1 MIGKVQD
8 MVTAAIVVGAA
19 DKVSNDNSAVST
31 QNANSQQGIAS
42 DMSQLSASQQIQQ
55 TDQANTDTKDNQNKQ
70 DKKDKDNQQMDEK
83 SVNLMTKELNELM
96 SKINCDLEFSYH
108 KEVNLMSVKMIDKNT
123 QEVLKEMPPESMI
136 KHMMAAKDWLGAF
149 LDKNV

>member
-8 MVTAAIVVGAA
+8 MVTAAIIVGAA
-19 DKVSNDNSAVST
+19 DKVGGDNSAVNT
-31 QNANSQQGIAS
+31 QNTNAQQGLAS
-42 DMSQLSASQQIQQ
+42 NLAAVSDAQQIQP
-55 TDQANTDTKDNQNKQ
+55 TNQADTDTQDKQKKQ
-70 DKKDKDNQQMDEK
+70 DKDTQQLDEK

-108 KEVNLMSVKMIDKNT
+108 KEVNMMSVKMIDRKT

-136 KHMMAAKDWLGAF
+136 KHMVAAKDWLGAF

>member
-8 MVTAAIVVGAA
+8 MVAAAIIVGAT
-19 DKVSNDNSAVST
+19 DKVSSDNSAVST
-31 QNANSQQGIAS
+31 QN
-42 DMSQLSASQQIQQ
+42 D
-55 TDQANTDTKDNQNKQ
+55 NKQ
-70 DKKDKDNQQMDEK
+70 QRLASNLQDKQKKQAKDNQQLDEK

-96 SKINCDLEFSYH
+96 SKINCDLQFSYH
-108 KEVNLMSVKMIDKNT
+108 KEVNVMSVKMIDRKT

>member
-8 MVTAAIVVGAA
+8 MVTAAIIVGAA
-19 DKVSNDNSAVST
+19 DKVGGDNSAVNT
-31 QNANSQQGIAS
+31 QNTNAQQGLAS
-42 DMSQLSASQQIQQ
+42 NLAAVSAAQQIQP
-55 TDQANTDTKDNQNKQ
+55 TNQADTDTQDKQKKQ
-70 DKKDKDNQQMDEK
+70 DKDTQQLDEK

-108 KEVNLMSVKMIDKNT
+108 KEVNMMSVKMIDRKT

-136 KHMMAAKDWLGAF
+136 KHMVAAKDWLGAF

>member
-8 MVTAAIVVGAA
+8 MVTAAIIVGAA
-19 DKVSNDNSAVST
+19 DKVSSDNSAVST
-31 QNANSQQGIAS
+31 QNANAQLGLAS
-42 DMSQLSASQQIQQ
+42 DSSAVAASQQIQP
-55 TDQANTDTKDNQNKQ
+55 TDQANINPQ
-70 DKKDKDNQQMDEK
+70 DKQKKQAKDNQQMDEK

-96 SKINCDLEFSYH
+96 SKINCDLQFSYH
-108 KEVNLMSVKMIDKNT
+108 KEINVMSVKMIDRKT

-149 LDKNV
+149 LDKTV

>member
-19 DKVSNDNSAVST
+19 DKVSSDNSAVST
-31 QNANSQQGIAS
+31 QNANAQQGLAS
-42 DMSQLSASQQIQQ
+42 DSSAVSASQQIQP
-55 TDQANTDTKDNQNKQ
+55 TDQANTDTQ
-70 DKKDKDNQQMDEK
+70 DKQKKQDKDNQRLDEK
-83 SVNLMTKELNELM
+83 SVNLMTKELNALM
-96 SKINCDLEFSYH
+96 SRINCDLEFSYN
-108 KEVNLMSVKMIDKNT
+108 KEVNVMSVKMIDRKT

>member
-42 DMSQLSASQQIQQ
+42 DMSQVSASQQIQQ
-55 TDQANTDTKDNQNKQ
+55 TNQANTDSKDKQNKQ
-70 DKKDKDNQQMDEK
+70 DKDNQQMDEK

-136 KHMMAAKDWLGAF
+136 KHMVAAKDWLGAF
-149 LDKNV
+149 LDKNA

>member
-19 DKVSNDNSAVST
+19 DKVSNDNLAVST
-31 QNANSQQGIAS
+31 QKANSQQGIAS
-42 DMSQLSASQQIQQ
+42 DMSQASVSQQVQQ
-55 TDQANTDTKDNQNKQ
+55 TNQANTDSRSKQ

-108 KEVNLMSVKMIDKNT
+108 KEVNMMSVKMIDKKT

-149 LDKNV
+149 LDKTV

>member
-42 DMSQLSASQQIQQ
+42 DMSQVSASQQVQQ
-55 TDQANTDTKDNQNKQ
+55 TNQANTDSKDKQNKQ
-70 DKKDKDNQQMDEK
+70 DKDNQQMDEK

-108 KEVNLMSVKMIDKNT
+108 KEVNMMSVKMIDKKT

-136 KHMMAAKDWLGAF
+136 KHMIAAKDWLGVF

>member
-8 MVTAAIVVGAA
+8 MVTAAIIVGAA
-19 DKVSNDNSAVST
+19 DKVSSDNSAVSA
-31 QNANSQQGIAS
+31 QNANIQQGIAS
-42 DMSQLSASQQIQQ
+42 DLSQTLASQQVQP
-55 TDQANTDTKDNQNKQ
+55 TNQANTDAQ
-70 DKKDKDNQQMDEK
+70 DKQKKQDKDNQQLDEK
-83 SVNLMTKELNELM
+83 SVNLMTKELNALM
-96 SKINCDLEFSYH
+96 SRINCDLEFSYN
-108 KEVNLMSVKMIDKNT
+108 KEVNVMSVKMIDRKT

>member
-8 MVTAAIVVGAA
+8 LVTAAIVVGAA
-19 DKVSNDNSAVST
+19 DKVSSDNSAVST
-31 QNANSQQGIAS
+31 QNANTQQGIAS
-42 DMSQLSASQQIQQ
+42 DLSQASASQPVQQ
-55 TDQANTDTKDNQNKQ
+55 TDQTNIDTQDTQ
-70 DKKDKDNQQMDEK
+70 DKKKKQDKDNQQLDEK

-108 KEVNLMSVKMIDKNT
+108 KEVNMMSVKMIDRKT

-136 KHMMAAKDWLGAF
+136 KHMIAAKDWLGVF

>member
-19 DKVSNDNSAVST
+19 DKVSNDSSAVST

-42 DMSQLSASQQIQQ
+42 DMSQVSASQQVQQ
-55 TDQANTDTKDNQNKQ
+55 TNQANTDSKDKQNKQ
-70 DKKDKDNQQMDEK
+70 DKDNQQMDEK

>member
-42 DMSQLSASQQIQQ
+42 DMSQVSASQQIQQ
-55 TDQANTDTKDNQNKQ
+55 TNQANTESKDKQ

-149 LDKNV
+149 LDKNA

>member
-19 DKVSNDNSAVST
+19 DKVSNDSSAVST

-42 DMSQLSASQQIQQ
+42 DMSQVSASQQVQQ
-55 TDQANTDTKDNQNKQ
+55 TNQANTDSKDKQNKQ
-70 DKKDKDNQQMDEK
+70 DKDNQQMDEK

-149 LDKNV
+149 LDKNA

>member
-42 DMSQLSASQQIQQ
+42 DMSQVSASQQVQQ
-55 TDQANTDTKDNQNKQ
+55 TNQANTDSKDKQNKQ
-70 DKKDKDNQQMDEK
+70 DKDNQQMDEK

-149 LDKNV
+149 LDKTV

>member
-19 DKVSNDNSAVST
+19 DKVSSDNSAVST

-55 TDQANTDTKDNQNKQ
+55 TDQANTDSKDTKDKNKQNKQ
-70 DKKDKDNQQMDEK
+70 DNQQLDEK
-83 SVNLMTKELNELM
+83 SVSLMTKELNELM

-108 KEVNLMSVKMIDKNT
+108 KEVNLMSVKMIDKKT

>member
-19 DKVSNDNSAVST
+19 DKVSSDNSAVST
-31 QNANSQQGIAS
+31 QNANAQQGLAS
-42 DMSQLSASQQIQQ
+42 DSSAVSASQQIQP
-55 TDQANTDTKDNQNKQ
+55 TDQANTDTQ
-70 DKKDKDNQQMDEK
+70 DKQKKQDKDNQHLDEK
-83 SVNLMTKELNELM
+83 SVNLMTKELNALM
-96 SKINCDLEFSYH
+96 SRINCDLEFSYN
-108 KEVNLMSVKMIDKNT
+108 KEVNVMSVKMIDRKT

-149 LDKNV
+149 LDKNA

>member
-19 DKVSNDNSAVST
+19 DKVSSDNSAVST
-31 QNANSQQGIAS
+31 QNANAQQGLAS
-42 DMSQLSASQQIQQ
+42 DSSAVSASQQIQP
-55 TDQANTDTKDNQNKQ
+55 TDQANTDTQ
-70 DKKDKDNQQMDEK
+70 DKQKKQDKDNQRLDEK
-83 SVNLMTKELNELM
+83 SVNLMTKELNALM
-96 SKINCDLEFSYH
+96 SRINCDLEFSYN
-108 KEVNLMSVKMIDKNT
+108 KEVNVMSVKMIDRKT

-136 KHMMAAKDWLGAF
+136 KHMIAAKDWLGVF

>member
-19 DKVSNDNSAVST
+19 DKVSSDNSAVST

-42 DMSQLSASQQIQQ
+42 DLSHVSASQQVQQ
-55 TDQANTDTKDNQNKQ
+55 TDQANTDSKDKQN
-70 DKKDKDNQQMDEK
+70 KKDKDNQLMDEK

-149 LDKNV
+149 LDKNA

>member
-19 DKVSNDNSAVST
+19 DKVSSDNSAVST
-31 QNANSQQGIAS
+31 QNANSQQGIAG
-42 DMSQLSASQQIQQ
+42 DLSQASASQQIQQ
-55 TDQANTDTKDNQNKQ
+55 MDQANTDSKDKQ

>member
-19 DKVSNDNSAVST
+19 DKVSSDNSAGST
-31 QNANSQQGIAS
+31 QNANAQQGLAS
-42 DMSQLSASQQIQQ
+42 DSSAVSASQQIQP
-55 TDQANTDTKDNQNKQ
+55 TDQANTDTQ
-70 DKKDKDNQQMDEK
+70 DKQKKQDKDNQHLDEK
-83 SVNLMTKELNELM
+83 SVNLMTKELNALM
-96 SKINCDLEFSYH
+96 SRINCDLEFSYN
-108 KEVNLMSVKMIDKNT
+108 KEVNVMSVKMIDRKT

-136 KHMMAAKDWLGAF
+136 RHMMAAKDWLGAF

>member
-19 DKVSNDNSAVST
+19 DKVSSDNSAVST

-42 DMSQLSASQQIQQ
+42 DMSQVSASQQIQQ
-55 TDQANTDTKDNQNKQ
+55 TNQANTDSKNKQ

-108 KEVNLMSVKMIDKNT
+108 KEVNMMSVKMIDKKT

>member
-8 MVTAAIVVGAA
+8 MVTAAIMFGAV
-19 DKVSNDNSAVST
+19 DKVSSDNSAVST
-31 QNANSQQGIAS
+31 QNANTQQGLTS
-42 DMSQLSASQQIQQ
+42 DLSQVSASQQIQPAN
-55 TDQANTDTKDNQNKQ
+55 QADTDTPDKQKKQ
-70 DKKDKDNQQMDEK
+70 DKNNQQLDEK
-83 SVNLMTKELNELM
+83 SVNLMTKELNALM
-96 SKINCDLEFSYH
+96 SSINCDLEFSYH
-108 KEVNLMSVKMIDKNT
+108 KEVNVMSVKMIDRKT

>member
-19 DKVSNDNSAVST
+19 DKVSSDNSAVST
-31 QNANSQQGIAS
+31 QNANSQQGIAG
-42 DMSQLSASQQIQQ
+42 DLSQASASQQIQQ
-55 TDQANTDTKDNQNKQ
+55 MDQANTDSKDKQ

-149 LDKNV
+149 LDKNA

>member
-19 DKVSNDNSAVST
+19 DKVSSDNSAVST
-31 QNANSQQGIAS
+31 QKANSQQGIAS
-42 DMSQLSASQQIQQ
+42 DMSQVSASQQVQQ
-55 TDQANTDTKDNQNKQ
+55 TNQANTDSKDKQNKQ
-70 DKKDKDNQQMDEK
+70 DKDNQQMDEK
-83 SVNLMTKELNELM
+83 SVNLMTKELNKLM

-108 KEVNLMSVKMIDKNT
+108 KEVNMMSVKMIDRKT
-123 QEVLKEMPPESMI
+123 QEVLKEMPPEAMI

-149 LDKNV
+149 LDKNA

>member
-8 MVTAAIVVGAA
+8 MVATAIVVGAA

-42 DMSQLSASQQIQQ
+42 DMSQVSASQQVQQ
-55 TDQANTDTKDNQNKQ
+55 TDQANMDSKDKQ
-70 DKKDKDNQQMDEK
+70 DKQDKDNQQMDEK

-108 KEVNLMSVKMIDKNT
+108 KEVNMMSVKMIDKKT

>member
-8 MVTAAIVVGAA
+8 MVTAAIMVGAA
-19 DKVSNDNSAVST
+19 DKVSSDNSAVST
-31 QNANSQQGIAS
+31 QNANTQQGLTS
-42 DMSQLSASQQIQQ
+42 DLSQVSASQQVQQ
-55 TDQANTDTKDNQNKQ
+55 LNQADTETQ
-70 DKKDKDNQQMDEK
+70 DKQKKQARDDQQLDEK

-108 KEVNLMSVKMIDKNT
+108 KEVNVMSVKMIDKKT

-136 KHMMAAKDWLGAF
+136 KHMIAAKDWLGVF

>member
-19 DKVSNDNSAVST
+19 DKVSSDNSAVST
-31 QNANSQQGIAS
+31 QNANSQQGIAG
-42 DMSQLSASQQIQQ
+42 DLSQASASQQIQQ
-55 TDQANTDTKDNQNKQ
+55 MDQANTDSKDKQ

-136 KHMMAAKDWLGAF
+136 KHMVAAKDWLGAF
-149 LDKNV
+149 LDKNA

>member
-19 DKVSNDNSAVST
+19 DKVSSDNSAVST

-42 DMSQLSASQQIQQ
+42 DMSQASVSQQVQQ
-55 TDQANTDTKDNQNKQ
+55 TNQANMDSKNKQ
-70 DKKDKDNQQMDEK
+70 DKQDKDNQQMDEK

-149 LDKNV
+149 LDKNA

>member
-19 DKVSNDNSAVST
+19 DKVSSDNSAVST
-31 QNANSQQGIAS
+31 QDANAQQGLAS
-42 DMSQLSASQQIQQ
+42 DSSAVSASQQIQP
-55 TDQANTDTKDNQNKQ
+55 TDQANTDTQ
-70 DKKDKDNQQMDEK
+70 DKQKKQDKDNQRLDEK
-83 SVNLMTKELNELM
+83 SVNLMTKELNALM
-96 SKINCDLEFSYH
+96 SRINCDLEFSYN
-108 KEVNLMSVKMIDKNT
+108 KEVNVMSVKMIDRKT

>member
-19 DKVSNDNSAVST
+19 DKVSSDNSAVST

-42 DMSQLSASQQIQQ
+42 DMSQVSASQQIQQ
-55 TDQANTDTKDNQNKQ
+55 TNQANTDSKDTKDKNKQNKQ
-70 DKKDKDNQQMDEK
+70 DNQQLDEK
-83 SVNLMTKELNELM
+83 SVSLMTKELNELM

-149 LDKNV
+149 LDKNA

>member
-8 MVTAAIVVGAA
+8 MVTAAIMVGAA
-19 DKVSNDNSAVST
+19 DKVSSDNSAVSA
-31 QNANSQQGIAS
+31 QNGNAQQGLTS
-42 DMSQLSASQQIQQ
+42 DLSQVSASQQVQQ
-55 TDQANTDTKDNQNKQ
+55 LNQADTETQ
-70 DKKDKDNQQMDEK
+70 DKQKKQARDDQQLDEK

-108 KEVNLMSVKMIDKNT
+108 KEVNVMSVKMIDKKT

-136 KHMMAAKDWLGAF
+136 KHMIAAKDWLGVF